1 MPQLIKNIQ
10 GNLVDDYIGNVVY
23 MKSIVGEVQEEDYI
37 NINGF
42 IAYLQNQT
50 QIEFTSGLKQPLN
63 LGLNNKNLPIVTLN
77 INY

>member
-42 IAYLQNQT
+42 IAYLQNLT